1 MAEATRPADEDEARL
16 VVGLV
21 RGIHGL
27 RGMVRVEILTDN
39 PSRFDVGS
47 TLYREGSATPLTV
60 TSSHRDGPGLLVK
73 FSEVP
78 NRRAAE
84 ELRDAYLEA
93 TADEPLGSDSYY
105 WHEIVGCEVSTTT
118 GELLGTV
125 SDVFR
130 VGETE
135 VYEVR
140 GPRGEVLVPAVASV
154 VRELAP
160 SEKRIVVDADALG
173 LVDAAQ
179 DDVP

>member
-1 MAEATRPADEDEARL
+1 M

-21 RGIHGL
+21 RGVHGL

-39 PSRFDVGS
+39 PARFNVGS
-47 TLYREGSATPLTV
+47 TLFREGSAAPLTV

-73 FSEVP
+73 FAELP
-78 NRRAAE
+78 DRRAAE

-93 TADEPLGSDSYY
+93 TADSPLASDSYY
-105 WHEIVGCEVSTTT
+105 WHEIIGCTVTTTT
-118 GELLGTV
+118 GEELGTV
-125 SDVFR
+125 TDVFR
-130 VGETE
+130 VGESE

-160 SEKRIVVDADALG
+160 EARRMVVDPEVLG
-173 LVDAAQ
+173 LGSSSTDDA
-179 DDVP
+179 P